1 MAWEARSG
9 LKHRCLAAWRDEHCC
24 GRNGLGS
31 PFGIET
37 SHILDSPMYGVGR
50 NGLGSPFGIET
61 DLRHHARWT
70 LDNVGMAW
78 EARSGLKLLPFP
90 RFYDGQYMH
99 VGMAW
104 EARSGLKHRS
114 AMNSYPPCL
123 CRNGLG
129 SPFGI
134 ETVLQLA

>member
-1 MAWEARSG
+1 
-9 LKHRCLAAWRDEHCC
+9 
-24 GRNGLGS
+24 
-31 PFGIET
+31 
-37 SHILDSPMYGVGR
+37 
-50 NGLGSPFGIET
+50 
-61 DLRHHARWT
+61 
-70 LDNVGMAW
+70 MAW
-78 EARSGLKLLPFP
+78 EARSGLKLRNWPHADA
-90 RFYDGQYMH
+90 RFH

-114 AMNSYPPCL
+114 AMNSYPPFL